1 MAFFPSI
8 SCVSMQPKEI
18 IWKSNLEPSH
28 SSLYT
33 MCNKSFSL
41 EAASMKNIPSLRKQD
56 GKCIWKETPRYA
68 SKTHPKRAKTNIK
81 LLTSKSIENIFYCLL
96 FWSLRSS
103 TTVVENLLKKSHFT
117 NLVKSDFFD
126 DYQTT
131 VMITTHAWSSCQSCW
146 SGQAA
151 QCQLRL
157 PPNGV
162 PDNKESWSREVLIV

>member
-8 SCVSMQPKEI
+8 SCVSMQSKEI

-68 SKTHPKRAKTNIK
+68 SNPSQKSKNKHKALDLKKHWR
-81 LLTSKSIENIFYCLL
+81 TSSIVCYFGL
-96 FWSLRSS
+96 FQFQI
-103 TTVVENLLKKSHFT
+103 TVFENLSKKSHFARLPKFKIHSGW
-117 NLVKSDFFD
+117 NYKKSLILIIELCAKKHEKWDFF
-126 DYQTT
+126 
-131 VMITTHAWSSCQSCW
+131 
-146 SGQAA
+146 
-151 QCQLRL
+151 
-157 PPNGV
+157 
-162 PDNKESWSREVLIV
+162 

>member
-8 SCVSMQPKEI
+8 SCVSMQSKEI

-68 SKTHPKRAKTNIK
+68 SNPSQK
-81 LLTSKSIENIFYCLL
+81 SKNKHKALD
-96 FWSLRSS
+96 
-103 TTVVENLLKKSHFT
+103 LKKHRKYLLLSVI
-117 NLVKSDFFD
+117 LVSSKFNHSGWKSLEKVSFCKNAKIHSGWNYNYKKSLILIIELCAKKHEKWDFF
-126 DYQTT
+126 
-131 VMITTHAWSSCQSCW
+131 
-146 SGQAA
+146 
-151 QCQLRL
+151 
-157 PPNGV
+157 
-162 PDNKESWSREVLIV
+162 